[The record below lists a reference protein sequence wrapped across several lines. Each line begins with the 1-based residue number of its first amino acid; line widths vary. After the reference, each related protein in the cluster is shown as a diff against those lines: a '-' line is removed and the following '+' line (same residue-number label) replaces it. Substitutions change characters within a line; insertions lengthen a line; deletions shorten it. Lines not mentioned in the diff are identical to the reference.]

1 MGRKC
6 VIIPER
12 KDFTMRD
19 ALTIPPQST
28 REKLAYA
35 YRICAMLGLDDH
47 TYTHLSARS
56 DCGQGFYLQ
65 PFGYRFAEIVPEK
78 LLTVSFAG
86 DVLAGVERLYN
97 LTAYQTHGPVYSA
110 RPDMGA
116 VFHLHTPNIVA
127 VSCMEEGL
135 LPLSQW
141 ALHFYGRV
149 AYHNYDSLVT
159 KVGQS
164 YHIVDD
170 MGDKPVLLMRNHG
183 CLIVA
188 KTVQEALFYA
198 YHLEQACKTQ
208 CLAMAT
214 GAPLVMPDAA
224 VAERAVTDLLTFE
237 EDLGQR
243 DWAAWV
249 RALNRDK

>member
-1 MGRKC
+1 MHNTL
-6 VIIPER
+6 
-12 KDFTMRD
+12 TMP
-19 ALTIPPQST
+19 LQST

-47 TYTHLSARS
+47 TYTHLSARA

-86 DVLAGVERLYN
+86 DILAGEERLYN

-110 RPDMGA
+110 LPNIGA

-149 AYHNYDSLVT
+149 AYHSYDSLVT
-159 KVGQS
+159 KDGQS
-164 YHIVDD
+164 HHIVHDI
-170 MGDKPVLLMRNHG
+170 GDKPVLLMRNHG

-188 KTVQEALFYA
+188 KTVHEALFYA

-208 CLAMAT
+208 CLVMAT
-214 GAPLVMPDAA
+214 GAQLVMPDME
-224 VAERAVTDLLTFE
+224 VAKRAVKDLLSFE
-237 EDLGQR
+237 EDLGCR

-249 RALNRDK
+249 RALDRSACASTA